1 MPDNRQT
8 RERVAKANRALA
20 RAKEKEKED
29 DTPVPMSL
37 RIELNKAIQ
46 AWQAK

>member
-8 RERVAKANRALA
+8 RDRVAKANRELA
-20 RAKEKEKED
+20 RAKEKEQED
-29 DTPVPMSL
+29 GTPVPMAI